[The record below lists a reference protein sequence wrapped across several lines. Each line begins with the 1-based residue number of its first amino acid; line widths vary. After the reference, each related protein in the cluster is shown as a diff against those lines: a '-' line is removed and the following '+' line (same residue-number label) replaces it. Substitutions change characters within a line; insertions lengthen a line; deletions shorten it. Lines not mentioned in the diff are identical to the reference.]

1 MSASPFWI
9 IFTDLDGTLLDHN
22 SYRWEEAQ
30 PALDLCKRLNI
41 PVVLVSS
48 KTRAEIDFLRCK
60 LSMSAPFI
68 SENGGGIFF
77 PSEVFNDPS
86 TRNLL
91 VTSQEMP
98 LVKTDKDLWKWSL
111 GLPYDHLIKGLR
123 EIRDELRWN
132 IKGFSDMSIEEISNL
147 TGLDR
152 QTSRLAAMRE
162 YDEPF
167 IILEKQLPD
176 TSVLFNAAAKKGFVV
191 TVGRRFYHLQ
201 GKNDKG
207 QSMEKVISWYKQLH
221 DNIVSL
227 ALGDSQND
235 FPMLKRADYSV
246 LVRSQSD
253 FQTPN
258 VKIPR
263 LRVTNEI
270 GPKGWNSAV
279 LEILDKKEGEINA

>member
-1 MSASPFWI
+1 MSANPFLL
-9 IFTDLDGTLLDHN
+9 IFSDLDGTLLDHN
-22 SYRWEEAQ
+22 NYRWEEAQ

-48 KTRAEIDFLRCK
+48 KTRAEIDLLRRK
-60 LSMSAPFI
+60 LSISAPFI

-86 TRNLL
+86 MESLF
-91 VTSQEMP
+91 VTGTEMP
-98 LVKTDKDLWKWSL
+98 LEQTNKDLWKWPL
-111 GLPYDHLIKGLR
+111 GLPYEHLVKGLR
-123 EIRDELRWN
+123 EIRDELKWN
-132 IKGFSDMSIEEISNL
+132 IKGFSDMSIEEISSL

-176 TSVLFNAAAKKGFVV
+176 TSALFNAAAKKGFVV

-207 QSMEKVISWYKQLH
+207 QSMEKVISWYKQFH

-235 FPMLKRADYSV
+235 FPMLKRADYPI
-246 LVRSQSD
+246 LVRSKSD

-258 VKIPR
+258 LKIPR

-279 LEILDKKEGEINA
+279 LEILNTNNLAL